1 MALKPGDDFD
11 AFRQDHGSVTVDKIL
26 AGRVLAIGYACWDL
40 TFTVDHHFGPDEKG
54 TARDL
59 AQCGGGLAANAA
71 AASGRLGFDTWLA
84 SYLGRDMFGDAH
96 AAELEA
102 HGVHTDLLLRGA
114 VPTSISAI
122 MVKPDGRRALV
133 NHKLPQPSIAPD
145 AISLADLQP
154 DCVLV
159 DGRQLPVAHQVL
171 DQAAQL
177 GIPSMIDADSASRD
191 ILELAVRV
199 DHVVG
204 SERYATELAGLADP
218 AAAVVRLAND
228 RQTLVVTCG
237 DKGLL
242 WARDGAFGSMPAHQ
256 VEVLDTNGAGDAF
269 HGAYAGALAAGLP
282 WLETLRF
289 ASATAALCCGTVG
302 SRNGLP
308 RQDAVHALMQEQPL
322 ESQPI
327 ARTRP

>member
-1 MALKPGDDFD
+1 M
-11 AFRQDHGSVTVDKIL
+11 TVDKIL

-96 AAELEA
+96 AAELKA
-102 HGVHTDLLLRGA
+102 HGVHTDLLLRGE

-133 NHKLPQPSIAPD
+133 NHKLPQPLIAPD
-145 AISLADLQP
+145 AINLDELQP

-159 DGRQLPVAHQVL
+159 DGRQLPVAHRVL
-171 DQAAQL
+171 DQAARL

-191 ILELAVRV
+191 ILDLAVRV

-218 AAAVVRLAND
+218 AAAVVQLAND

-282 WLETLRF
+282 WLDTLRF

-327 ARTRP
+327 TRTRP

>member
-1 MALKPGDDFD
+1 MPAGKPL
-11 AFRQDHGSVTVDKIL
+11 T
-26 AGRVLAIGYACWDL
+26 GRVLAIGYACWDL
-40 TFTVDHHFGPDEKG
+40 TFTVDHHLGPDEKG

-71 AASGRLGFDTWLA
+71 AAAGRLGFDTWLA

-96 AAELEA
+96 VAELED
-102 HGVHTDLLLRGA
+102 HGVHTRLLLRGD

-133 NHKLPQPSIAPD
+133 NHKLPQPSIEPD
-145 AISLADLQP
+145 AVDLDELQP
-154 DCVLV
+154 DCILV
-159 DGRQLPVAHQVL
+159 DGRQLPVAHRVL
-171 DQAAQL
+171 DQAKRL
-177 GIPSMIDADSASRD
+177 GIPSMIDADSASPD
-191 ILELAVRV
+191 TVELAARV

-204 SERYATELAGLADP
+204 SARYATELAGQSNP
-218 AAAVVRLAND
+218 SAAIGKLAND

-237 DKGLL
+237 DRGLL
-242 WARDGAFGSMPAHQ
+242 WARNGAFGSMPAYR

-269 HGAYAGALAAGLP
+269 HGAYAGAVAAGLSWP
-282 WLETLRF
+282 DTLRF

-308 RQDAVHALMQEQPL
+308 RQDAVRALMQAQPL
-322 ESQPI
+322 ESRSP
-327 ARTRP
+327 TRNRP

>member
-1 MALKPGDDFD
+1 
-11 AFRQDHGSVTVDKIL
+11 
-26 AGRVLAIGYACWDL
+26 
-40 TFTVDHHFGPDEKG
+40 
-54 TARDL
+54 
-59 AQCGGGLAANAA
+59 
-71 AASGRLGFDTWLA
+71 
-84 SYLGRDMFGDAH
+84 MFGDAH
-96 AAELEA
+96 AAELED
-102 HGVHTDLLLRGA
+102 HGVHTGLLLRGE

-133 NHKLPQPSIAPD
+133 NHKLPQPSIEPD
-145 AISLADLQP
+145 AINLDELQP

-159 DGRQLPVAHQVL
+159 DGRQLPVAHRVL
-171 DQAAQL
+171 DQAERL

-204 SERYATELAGLADP
+204 SERYATELSGLADP
-218 AAAVVRLAND
+218 AATVLHLANP

-237 DKGLL
+237 DQGLL
-242 WARDGAFGSMPAHQ
+242 WARNGEFGSMPAHQ

-282 WLETLRF
+282 WLDTLRF

-322 ESQPI
+322 ESQPLT
-327 ARTRP
+327 RTRP